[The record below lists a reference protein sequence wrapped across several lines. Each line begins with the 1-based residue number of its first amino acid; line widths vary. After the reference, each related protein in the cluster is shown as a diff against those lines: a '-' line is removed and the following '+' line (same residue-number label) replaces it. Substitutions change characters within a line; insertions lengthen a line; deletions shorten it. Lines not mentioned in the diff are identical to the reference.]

1 MDTVTSAANKI
12 NDTGGKEPV
21 SGELG
26 NVNAGEPYDK
36 GNEETSEPKSPTNT
50 ASKEAPAS
58 ESASSAK
65 ADPVP
70 ELLAATK
77 LEPLNPSGAVTPTP
91 TETLESTHIAPL
103 QEDGKEDEPTPSTEV
118 VEKLH
123 VGDKPESK
131 TADVATPSETK
142 TTELSSSSTPATKAE
157 TPDHKLSLKEKLK
170 ASGEK
175 IKDKLHKH

>member
-1 MDTVTSAANKI
+1 MDTATSAANNVASAPSNAIWGEPGANKV
-12 NDTGGKEPV
+12 NDTG
-21 SGELG
+21 
-26 NVNAGEPYDK
+26 
-36 GNEETSEPKSPTNT
+36 ETSELKSPTKT
-50 ASKEAPAS
+50 TSKDVPAS

-70 ELLAATK
+70 EILGATK

-118 VEKLH
+118 KEKLH
-123 VGDKPESK
+123 VGDRPELK

-142 TTELSSSSTPATKAE
+142 TTELSSSSTPATKTE
-157 TPDHKLSLKEKLK
+157 TPDHKLTLKEKLK

-175 IKDKLHKH
+175 IKDKLHMH